1 MNKEGQE
8 LVAELNLTIHELT
21 EKKDCIARQR
31 DSVIDQATTL
41 KNERNALISKNRE
54 LHLQLRD
61 LQEKYDKIKKSESL
75 GEEMQREQNLYG
87 HVFNN

>member
-41 KNERNALISKNRE
+41 KNERNAFISKNI
-54 LHLQLRD
+54 H
-61 LQEKYDKIKKSESL
+61 K
-75 GEEMQREQNLYG
+75 NA
-87 HVFNN
+87 NNIVYNIIDV